1 MGRGNDNGQKV
12 TPSSSWRF
20 SPSRPKG
27 KPKSEPDN
35 DDDDNPGMLSHPPT
49 TSSWT
54 TTKGNGISVATVVPH
69 ILSGGLRAFL
79 GVTVALY
86 ILNQQHLLP
95 RPLSAMVS
103 KTLFWPTLPI
113 TASRRIGKWVTRM
126 DDTVVMG
133 GAPFGFL
140 HYPKKLYRDYRV
152 RREEKGTNSHVGWWS
167 SWDSL

>member
-1 MGRGNDNGQKV
+1 MGTGNDNGQKV
-12 TPSSSWRF
+12 TPSSSWRS

-35 DDDDNPGMLSHPPT
+35 DDDDNPGVSSHPPT

-54 TTKGNGISVATVVPH
+54 TTRGNGISVATVVPH
-69 ILSGGLRAFL
+69 VLAGGLRAFL

-152 RREEKGTNSHVGWWS
+152 RRVENRN
-167 SWDSL
+167 